1 LKPVKFQELVLS
13 GPISGEVLEV
23 TLPDGTTLRSGNAKL
38 VVEVLKELRG
48 IC

>member
-1 LKPVKFQELVLS
+1 MKSVKFQELVLS
-13 GPISGEVLEV
+13 GPTSSEVLEV

-38 VVEVLKELRG
+38 VVVELKELRG